1 VRNGDAE
8 LRDAIMLTSKFL
20 LGRHREELSAT
31 EIDVLESSVGS
42 ILTFNARQDIVRH
55 GDRVDR
61 SMLLVDGFICR
72 YMDGLDGSRQLVALH
87 VPGDFVDLHGYPM
100 RTLDHD
106 VATLT
111 TCTVAA
117 YPHNIV
123 ERMVIDHPNLG
134 RLLWF
139 STLLDAAMHRE
150 WIFRLGRLGAAG
162 RIAHFFSE
170 IGRRLQMV
178 GISDGLNFA
187 LPMQQADLAS
197 ACGMT
202 NVHANR
208 ILRELRDRNIVTFTG
223 GNVAVHDIGAL
234 HSIAEFDDRYL
245 YPSPR

>member
-1 VRNGDAE
+1 
-8 LRDAIMLTSKFL
+8 MLTEKFL
-20 LGRHREELSAT
+20 MGRHREELSAT
-31 EIDVLESSVGS
+31 EIDVLEDSIGSV
-42 ILTFNARQDIVRH
+42 LTFPPRHDIVRH
-55 GDRVDR
+55 NTRVDR

-72 YMDGLDGSRQLVALH
+72 YMDGLDGDRQLVALH

-100 RTLDHD
+100 RELDHD

-117 YPHNIV
+117 FPHATV

-150 WIFRLGRLGAAG
+150 WIFRLGRLGANG
-162 RIAHFFSE
+162 RIAHFFAE
-170 IGRRLQMV
+170 VGLRLQMV
-178 GISDGLNFA
+178 GLSDGLTFA
-187 LPMQQADLAS
+187 LPMQQTDLAS

-208 ILRELRDRNIVTFTG
+208 VLRGLREGGIVRFSG
-223 GNVAVHDIGAL
+223 GEVVVHDLAAL
-234 HSIAEFDDRYL
+234 HRIAEFDGRYL